1 MNESP
6 GPAVVELEGVSR
18 RYGKIQAVRDF
29 DLTVHAGEVVGLVGD
44 NGAGK
49 STVVKMISGYVAPTS
64 GVMRLMGEPVR
75 FNSPKQARAAGIET
89 VYQDL
94 AIVDDMALWRNF
106 FLGKELYRK
115 VFGIRI
121 LRIQEMARIC
131 GRHLDDVGL
140 TSVESPFQ
148 TATTLSGGERQ
159 SLAISRAIY
168 FESRLLLLDEPV
180 AALSV
185 RETRRV
191 FEAIE
196 SAKAQGLGVLYIDH
210 NMDHVAPVADRIAI
224 MHRGELRRVVGRDE
238 LTADELAEEVAASG
252 LAEDRRR

>member
-1 MNESP
+1 MTAPP

-18 RYGKIQAVRDF
+18 RYGKVLAVRDF

-49 STVVKMISGYVAPTS
+49 STVVKMISGYVSPTS
-64 GVMRLMGEPVR
+64 GTIKLMGEPVR
-75 FNSPKQARAAGIET
+75 FGSPKDARAAGIET

-106 FLGKELYRK
+106 FLGKEIYRK
-115 VFGIRI
+115 VFGIRV
-121 LRIQEMARIC
+121 LQVREMARIC
-131 GRHLDDVGL
+131 GRHLDEVGL
-140 TSVESPFQ
+140 TSVASPFQ

-159 SLAISRAIY
+159 SLAISRSVY
-168 FESRLLLLDEPV
+168 FESRVLLLDEPV

-191 FEAIE
+191 FKAIE
-196 SAKAQGLGVLYIDH
+196 EAKQQGLAVLYIDH

-224 MHRGELRRVVGRDE
+224 MHRGGLSRIVGRDE
-238 LTADELAEEVAASG
+238 LTAAELAEEVAASG
-252 LAEDRRR
+252 LVGDRRE